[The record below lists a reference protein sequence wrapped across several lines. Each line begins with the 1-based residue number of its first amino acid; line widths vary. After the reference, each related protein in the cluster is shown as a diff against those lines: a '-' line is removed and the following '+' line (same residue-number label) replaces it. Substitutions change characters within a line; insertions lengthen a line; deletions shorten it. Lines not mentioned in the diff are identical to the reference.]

1 MDVLKNRQAIIFFA
15 TVGIYLLL
23 VPSLGFGIVVHIDE
37 TPADKPHDD
46 VLGRWGTSASCVVIS
61 GNEVLTTRHQGG
73 GVGTTVHIGGLD
85 YLVDE
90 VTNMGVA
97 DLRIA
102 VLTTTEGD
110 PISLT
115 NYVSLYSNTNETS
128 KTGTLGGFGKGRGA
142 TLYTGG
148 DPYGYGWSGS
158 DNTTQR
164 WGANK
169 VNGTSTAEDTY
180 TSDVIYGDFDGIDE
194 GDHVSYEAAPA
205 TWDSGGGWF
214 IDIANEWYVAGI
226 IRAVEHS
233 GETWYRNSA
242 DPGILDPD
250 TFDAVRISSYYDDIV
265 DAMQPVPEPATVWLL
280 GLGAFLFR
288 KKPASAGRMIKILK

>member
-1 MDVLKNRQAIIFFA
+1 MDYEMDVFKKKQIVILIAIVAIF
-15 TVGIYLLL
+15 LLL
-23 VPSLGFGIVVHIDE
+23 TPAPCFAIVVHIDQ
-37 TPADKPHDD
+37 TPADKPHDN
-46 VLGRWGTSASCVVIS
+46 VLGRWGTNASCVMIS

-73 GVGTTVHIGGLD
+73 GVGTTVQIGGVD

-90 VTNMGVA
+90 VTNIGLA

-115 NYVSLYSNTNETS
+115 NYVSLYSTTNETN
-128 KTGTLGGFGKGRGA
+128 KTGILAGFGMGRGA

-148 DPYGYGWSGS
+148 DPYGYEWSGS

-169 VNGTSTAEDTY
+169 VNGTSTVEDTY

-194 GDHVSYEAAPA
+194 GDYVTYEAAPA

-242 DPGILDPD
+242 DPDILDPD

-265 DAMQPVPEPATVWLL
+265 AAMQPVPEPATVCLL
-280 GLGAFLFR
+280 GLGALFFR
-288 KKPASAGRMIKILK
+288 KNRLRPPA